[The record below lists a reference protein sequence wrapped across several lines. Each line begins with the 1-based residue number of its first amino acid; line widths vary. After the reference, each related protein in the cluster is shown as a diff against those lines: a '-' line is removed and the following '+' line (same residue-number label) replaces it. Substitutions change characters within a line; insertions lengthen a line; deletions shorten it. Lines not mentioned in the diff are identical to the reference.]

1 MAAETA
7 KTVPPWYPWYMTKR
21 LPYQTLNAQ
30 MVKVMPL
37 LLGGTLQLGGGRH
50 AAAVPDHR
58 RRVAADRQQE
68 QGVVQE

>member
-7 KTVPPWYPWYMTKR
+7 KTVPPWYPWYMTRR

-37 LLGGTLQLGGGRH
+37 LLGGTL
-50 AAAVPDHR
+50 
-58 RRVAADRQQE
+58 
-68 QGVVQE
+68 